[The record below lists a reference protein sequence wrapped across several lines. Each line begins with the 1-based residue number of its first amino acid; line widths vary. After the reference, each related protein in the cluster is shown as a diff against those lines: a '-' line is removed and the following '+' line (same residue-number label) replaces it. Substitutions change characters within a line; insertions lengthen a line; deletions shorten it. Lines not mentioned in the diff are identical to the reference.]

1 MTALWQ
7 RWVYLQFPFEYWL
20 RNSYVYRIFG
30 LLQTWQGGSWLLQ
43 WSEPIGALILCTLLV
58 AAPFVSTTLIGFL
71 LLAGVAYW
79 FLLSLSDAPDD
90 SLTSIHILVFLYGGT
105 AAIATV
111 LSPVRSAAISGFVE
125 LCLYLLFFAF
135 CARVLRSPQIL
146 NKVIWVY
153 LMVSLIVSGY
163 GIRQEFFGA
172 EQLATW
178 NDPLS
183 ELANDTRVYSYL
195 GNPNLLSSYLIPA
208 IAFSAVA
215 IIIWRTLPQK
225 ILAGVTCLCN
235 TACLYFTDS
244 RGGWLALVAS
254 GIVGGLLLYV
264 WYGDRLSPFWRRW
277 LIPLC
282 FSAMAGLLVVA
293 VLGVDAI
300 RIRLLS
306 IFSWR
311 GDSSNNFRINVWYA
325 VLQMIR
331 DHPFFGIGP
340 GHDAFNQMY
349 PRYMES
355 RFSALSAY
363 SIFLEN
369 TVEMGLIGLSVFIWL
384 LVNIFGQGIQTIK
397 TFRMQ
402 QKIDGLW
409 LAGAIAAMTGLLVQG
424 CFDTVWYRPQVS
436 TLWWLMVGIIAA
448 YYPHIRQNSNPDN
461 N

>member
-1 MTALWQ
+1 
-7 RWVYLQFPFEYWL
+7 
-20 RNSYVYRIFG
+20 
-30 LLQTWQGGSWLLQ
+30 
-43 WSEPIGALILCTLLV
+43 
-58 AAPFVSTTLIGFL
+58 
-71 LLAGVAYW
+71 
-79 FLLSLSDAPDD
+79 
-90 SLTSIHILVFLYGGT
+90 
-105 AAIATV
+105 
-111 LSPVRSAAISGFVE
+111 
-125 LCLYLLFFAF
+125 
-135 CARVLRSPQIL
+135 
-146 NKVIWVY
+146 
-153 LMVSLIVSGY
+153 
-163 GIRQEFFGA
+163 
-172 EQLATW
+172 
-178 NDPLS
+178 
-183 ELANDTRVYSYL
+183 
-195 GNPNLLSSYLIPA
+195 
-208 IAFSAVA
+208 
-215 IIIWRTLPQK
+215 
-225 ILAGVTCLCN
+225 
-235 TACLYFTDS
+235 
-244 RGGWLALVAS
+244 
-254 GIVGGLLLYV
+254 
-264 WYGDRLSPFWRRW
+264 
-277 LIPLC
+277 
-282 FSAMAGLLVVA
+282 MAGLLVVA